1 MNDTLIP
8 TTPIPTTE
16 PVAERDP
23 LWLYLHFPLLAL
35 ESQQLEKGIAG
46 LLDERG
52 QKLALCSYDAG
63 QVGIE
68 PGMAIA
74 TAFSICPEIELFHPN
89 PERLQQQ
96 LESLALWAGNYS
108 AQVVICPPEGLLLEI
123 ASMLHYFGGLQPL
136 WNAMQASLRTL
147 GFQVKYATG
156 HTPQAARLLARAGR
170 SLCIE
175 GKQAH
180 QQVLQLLPIQQ
191 LELPAKQQDQ
201 LRGMGL
207 LRLEQLLDLPRD
219 AISSRFGPKLLH
231 YLDRISGQQPDP
243 QTCFEP
249 PPAFSQFHEF
259 SREVESSLALLF
271 PLRRM
276 LASLA
281 GYLRQRDL
289 LALQLDLILVERDG
303 RHQQHT
309 LGHAAGAADAEIW
322 LALCK
327 LRLEQV
333 KLDKP
338 VLALQLEVE
347 RFKGQQQQS
356 YDLFERRKQAEDP
369 MDLLSRLR
377 VRLGE
382 QAVQPLALSADHRPE
397 LGWQGSWQGGSSK
410 SARLKLQNVSLPQ
423 GRPGWLLHT
432 PAAIAEQQLPPHIEL
447 LAGPERISSGW
458 WDETQIRRDYYVG
471 RWHDGRHGWL
481 FRDAR
486 GGWFLHGWFG

>member
-1 MNDTLIP
+1 MPQTAPP
-8 TTPIPTTE
+8 T
-16 PVAERDP
+16 ERDP

-35 ESQQLEKGIAG
+35 EAQQLEKGIAG

-52 QKLALCSYDAG
+52 QKLALCSYEAG
-63 QVGIE
+63 QEGLE

-96 LESLALWAGNYS
+96 LESLALWAGSYS
-108 AQVVICPPEGLLLEI
+108 AQVVLCPPEGLLLEV
-123 ASMLHYFGGLQPL
+123 ASMLHYFDGLQPL
-136 WNAMQASLRTL
+136 WQRMQSSLRTL
-147 GFQVKYATG
+147 GFHIRYATG
-156 HTPQAARLLARAGR
+156 HTPLAARLLARGGR

-180 QQVLQLLPIQQ
+180 LQVLQLLPIQQ

-207 LRLEQLLDLPRD
+207 LRLEQLQALPRE
-219 AISSRFGPKLLH
+219 AISSRFGTQLLN
-231 YLDRISGQQPDP
+231 YLDRISGQRPDP
-243 QTCFEP
+243 QNCFEP
-249 PPAFSQFHEF
+249 PPLFQQFHEF
-259 SREVESSLALLF
+259 SREVENSLALLF

-276 LASLA
+276 LEALA

-289 LALQLDLILVERDG
+289 LAQQLELILVERDG
-303 RHQQHT
+303 GHQQHS
-309 LGHAAGAADAEIW
+309 LGHAAGAADAEVW

-333 KLDKP
+333 KLEKP

-382 QAVQPLALSADHRPE
+382 AAVQALALSPDHRPE
-397 LGWQGSWQGGSSK
+397 LGWQGKPGK
-410 SARLKLQNVSLPQ
+410 ARVVDNILPK
-423 GRPGWLLHT
+423 GRPGWLLQV
-432 PAAIAEQQLPPHIEL
+432 PQIIAEQQLPPHIEL

-458 WDETQIRRDYYVG
+458 WDETQVRRDYYVG
-471 RWHDGRHGWL
+471 RWRDGRCGWL
-481 FRDAR
+481 FRDAH